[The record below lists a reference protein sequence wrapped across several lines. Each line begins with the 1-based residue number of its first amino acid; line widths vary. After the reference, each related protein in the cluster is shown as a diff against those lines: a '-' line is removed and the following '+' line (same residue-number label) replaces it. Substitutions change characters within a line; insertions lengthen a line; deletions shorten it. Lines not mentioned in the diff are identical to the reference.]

1 MKVKYLALTVSLA
14 VSASVVS
21 GKVNACSI
29 DPMLGSMCVFAGNFA
44 PRGFALAQGQ
54 LLSISQNTALFSI
67 LGTTYGGD
75 GRTTFALPDTRGRA
89 LIGAGHGSGLSF
101 ITLGQMSGQ
110 ETTTLTLNQMPQH
123 NHSASTNV
131 QLLNM
136 DSSAS
141 TAVLKGLA
149 AMSNSNTPTGR
160 VLANSPGRDNIYS
173 DGAPNVELNPE
184 SIELNINLD
193 MLFDSSTT
201 VGLAGGNQSFS
212 VRDPYL
218 AINWVI
224 ALEGIYPSRN

>member
-1 MKVKYLALTVSLA
+1 MKIKYIALTASLA
-14 VSASVVS
+14 VSTAVVS
-21 GKVNACSI
+21 TTVKACGYE
-29 DPMLGSMCVFAGNFA
+29 PMLGSMCVFAGNFA
-44 PRGFALAQGQ
+44 PRGFALAEGQ
-54 LLSISQNTALFSI
+54 LLAISQNTALFSL

-75 GRTTFALPDTRGRA
+75 GRTTFALPDSRGRA
-89 LIGAGHGSGLSF
+89 LIGAGQGPGLSF
-101 ITLGQMSGQ
+101 ISLGQKGGQ
-110 ETTTLTLNQMPQH
+110 ETTTLTLNHMPQH
-123 NHSASTNV
+123 SHSASTSV

-149 AMSNSNTPTGR
+149 ATSNSNTPTGK

-173 DGAPNVELNPE
+173 DGAPNVEFNPE

-201 VGLAGGNQSFS
+201 VAVAGGSQSFS

>member
-1 MKVKYLALTVSLA
+1 MKMKYLVLSASLA
-14 VSASVVS
+14 ASTAVVS
-21 GKVNACSI
+21 TKVNACGYE
-29 DPMLGSMCVFAGNFA
+29 PMLASMCVFAGNFA

-54 LLSISQNTALFSI
+54 LLPINQNTALFSL
-67 LGTTYGGD
+67 LGTTYGGN
-75 GRTTFALPDTRGRA
+75 GQTTFALPDTRGRA
-89 LIGAGHGSGLSF
+89 LVGAGQGPGLSSMF
-101 ITLGQMSGQ
+101 LGQMGGQ
-110 ETTTLTLNQMPQH
+110 ETVTLTLGNLPQH

-149 AMSNSNTPTGR
+149 ATSNSNTPTGK

-193 MLFDSSTT
+193 MLFDSTTT
-201 VGLAGGNQSFS
+201 VGFAGGSQPFS

-218 AINWVI
+218 AINWII
-224 ALEGIYPSRN
+224 ALQGIYPPRD

>member
-1 MKVKYLALTVSLA
+1 MKIKYIALTASLA
-14 VSASVVS
+14 VSTAVVS
-21 GKVNACSI
+21 TTVKACGYE
-29 DPMLGSMCVFAGNFA
+29 PMLGSMCVFAGNFA
-44 PRGFALAQGQ
+44 PRGYALAQGQ

-67 LGTTYGGD
+67 LGTTYGGN
-75 GRTTFALPDTRGRA
+75 GQTTFALPDTRGRA
-89 LIGAGHGSGLSF
+89 LIGTGQGPGLSS
-101 ITLGQMSGQ
+101 ISLGQMGGQ
-110 ETTTLTLNQMPQH
+110 ETTMLTLNHMPQH
-123 NHSASTNV
+123 SHNASTSV

-149 AMSNSNTPTGR
+149 ATSNSNTPTGK

-201 VGLAGGNQSFS
+201 VAVAGGNQPFS

>member
-1 MKVKYLALTVSLA
+1 MKIQCIALAATLA

-21 GKVNACSI
+21 TKANACGYE
-29 DPMLGSMCVFAGNFA
+29 PMLGSMCVFAGNFA

-54 LLSISQNTALFSI
+54 LLAISQNTALFSL

-89 LIGAGHGSGLSF
+89 LIGAGNGPGLSSMQ
-101 ITLGQMSGQ
+101 LGQRGGQ
-110 ETTTLTLNQMPQH
+110 ETVTLTLGHLPQH
-123 NHSASTNV
+123 NHTASTTV
-131 QLLNM
+131 QLLSM

-149 AMSNSNTPTGR
+149 ATSNSNTPTGK
-160 VLANSPGRDNIYS
+160 VLANSPGRDNIYN

-184 SIELNINLD
+184 SIALNINLD
-193 MLFDSSTT
+193 MLFESTT
-201 VGLAGGNQSFS
+201 TVDVAGGSQPLN

-218 AINWVI
+218 AINWII
-224 ALEGIYPSRN
+224 ALQGIFPSRN

>member
-1 MKVKYLALTVSLA
+1 MKMKYLVLTASLA
-14 VSASVVS
+14 VSAAVVS
-21 GKVNACSI
+21 SKVSACSI

-54 LLSISQNTALFSI
+54 LLPISQNTALFSL
-67 LGTTYGGD
+67 LGTTYGGN
-75 GRTTFALPDTRGRA
+75 GQTTFALPDTRGRA
-89 LIGAGHGSGLSF
+89 LIGAGQGPGLSF
-101 ITLGQMSGQ
+101 MSLAQTGGQ
-110 ETTTLTLNQMPQH
+110 ETTTLTLNHMPQH
-123 NHSASTNV
+123 SHSASTSV

-149 AMSNSNTPTGR
+149 ATSNSNTPTGK

-193 MLFDSSTT
+193 MLFDSTTT
-201 VGLAGGNQSFS
+201 VGLAGGSQPFS

-218 AINWVI
+218 AINWII
-224 ALEGIYPSRN
+224 ALQGVFPSRN